1 MVRQF
6 RKPISVAAA
15 SAIGPAATTE
25 FVVDASLA
33 LAQGSTSAPAVSPE
47 TSTVDVKTASPANP
61 QTVVERVANVTDQ
74 IARKRSGRRFSDL
87 SEFVDG
93 TCNELAFTAAR
104 QVSRAPG
111 EHLNPLFL
119 HGQSGTGKTHLL
131 EGMYREVRRLFPELQ
146 VTYLTSEAFTNYFTE
161 ALREK
166 KLAGF
171 RQRFRSIDVLLVDDI
186 DFLDSKK
193 GIQEEFLHT
202 ITQLQSHGRQV
213 VVSSD
218 RHPRL
223 LTRLCP
229 ELITRFLS
237 GLVCRLESPDYET
250 RLKIVQHRAMQF
262 DSKIAPAAV
271 EFVAKR
277 FKNNVRELIGALNC
291 LDTWYRL
298 KQQNITLT
306 VARRVLADLE
316 RECIR
321 IINMADI
328 EKAVCG
334 FFGVTAKDL
343 KSPSRQRT
351 IAQPRMLAMYL
362 ARKHTQAAYTEIGKY
377 FGRNHST
384 VIAAEK
390 RVKDWIADGT
400 VLQLATQSWPFSE
413 LLNTVESQLLAS

>member
-1 MVRQF
+1 M
-6 RKPISVAAA
+6 
-15 SAIGPAATTE
+15 
-25 FVVDASLA
+25 
-33 LAQGSTSAPAVSPE
+33 
-47 TSTVDVKTASPANP
+47 
-61 QTVVERVANVTDQ
+61 
-74 IARKRSGRRFSDL
+74 
-87 SEFVDG
+87 
-93 TCNELAFTAAR
+93 
-104 QVSRAPG
+104 
-111 EHLNPLFL
+111 
-119 HGQSGTGKTHLL
+119 
-131 EGMYREVRRLFPELQ
+131 
-146 VTYLTSEAFTNYFTE
+146 
-161 ALREK
+161 
-166 KLAGF
+166 
-171 RQRFRSIDVLLVDDI
+171 
-186 DFLDSKK
+186 
-193 GIQEEFLHT
+193 
-202 ITQLQSHGRQV
+202 QSHGRQV

-223 LTRLCP
+223 LTKLCP

-250 RLKIVQHRAMQF
+250 RLKIVQRKALQL

-271 EFVAKR
+271 EFVARR
-277 FKNNVRELIGALNC
+277 FQNNVRELNGALNC

-343 KSPSRQRT
+343 KSSSRQRT

-390 RVKDWIADGT
+390 RVESWIADGT
-400 VLQLATQSWPFSE
+400 VLQLSTQSWPFSE